1 MGFLCVYDFYF
12 FKNFFFMWTICKV
25 YLICYSTASVLR
37 FVFWPRGMWDLNS
50 PSHTPQHWK
59 AKSQPLDHQ
68 GSPCPCRFPPLT
80 RTYGN
85 RATLTTSLP
94 LNCLPKSSVSK
105 YSLTRKDSEQ
115 SFQYGFAGCTIQ
127 PKPTVT
133 SSPFFVQ
140 MYLFIHKKMLFPLLN
155 GILIVISCSA

>member
-1 MGFLCVYDFYF
+1 
-12 FKNFFFMWTICKV
+12 MWTISKV
-25 YLICYSTASVLR
+25 YWISYSTASALR
-37 FVFWPRGMWDLNS
+37 SIFWLWGMWDLNF
-50 PSHTPQHWK
+50 PSHTHQHWK

-85 RATLTTSLP
+85 KATLTTSLP
-94 LNCLPKSSVSK
+94 LNCLPKSFVSK
-105 YSLTRKDSEQ
+105 YSHTWKDSEQ
-115 SFQYGFAGCTIQ
+115 SFQYGFAGYTIQ
-127 PKPTVT
+127 PKHTVT

-140 MYLFIHKKMLFPLLN
+140 MYLFINKKMLFPLLN